1 MGCCT
6 KPALRVRAQRVVR
19 FGGSLSPTPSEVSG
33 ARAYTCASAH
43 RETRTDTPTQ
53 VFSEAEALDTMNTK
67 VRSVHVGTHSPDI
80 HHRVRALMLH
90 AGRPLV
96 HARLLPASRA
106 ALRCASWAKAFSLD
120 QIADGAVHAAS
131 RLGFGA

>member
-6 KPALRVRAQRVVR
+6 KPALRVRAQRAVR

-43 RETRTDTPTQ
+43 RERRTDTPTQ
-53 VFSEAEALDTMNTK
+53 VFSEPEALDTMNTK

-90 AGRPLV
+90 AGRPACACEV
-96 HARLLPASRA
+96 VVCFARGL
-106 ALRCASWAKAFSLD
+106 ALC
-120 QIADGAVHAAS
+120 Q
-131 RLGFGA
+131 LG